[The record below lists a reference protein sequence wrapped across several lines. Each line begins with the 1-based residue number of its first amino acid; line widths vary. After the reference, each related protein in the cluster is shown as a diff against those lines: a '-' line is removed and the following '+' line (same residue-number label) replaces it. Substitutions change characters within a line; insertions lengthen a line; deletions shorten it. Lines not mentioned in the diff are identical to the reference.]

1 MPPLSV
7 RTKCNFHINLS
18 LERKSVFLTV
28 KCFGKQCC
36 MGSINAGTVF
46 ELDAQATSVTQSG
59 RSFQKGAPLQ
69 ITHNQMTP

>member
-1 MPPLSV
+1 
-7 RTKCNFHINLS
+7 
-18 LERKSVFLTV
+18 
-28 KCFGKQCC
+28 